1 MGIEFDKACEKAT
14 NVFWGYPDDP
24 WVDPDGT
31 VSFGHPYMAA
41 TKVVEDMSVAEK
53 CMILAEIIE
62 EDLDVESESETV
74 STLEQDMRL
83 PEALDYILYVVI
95 GDTIELDLHVNLK
108 ARERQD
114 LNNKYWEDDQQ

>member
-1 MGIEFDKACEKAT
+1 MGIEFDKACKKAT
-14 NVFWGYPDDP
+14 DVFWSYPDSP
-24 WVDPDGT
+24 WVDPEGT
-31 VSFGHPYMAA
+31 VSFGHTYMAA
-41 TKVVEDMSVAEK
+41 TKVIENMPVAEK

-108 ARERQD
+108 ARERED
-114 LNNKYWEDDQQ
+114 LNNKYWEDK